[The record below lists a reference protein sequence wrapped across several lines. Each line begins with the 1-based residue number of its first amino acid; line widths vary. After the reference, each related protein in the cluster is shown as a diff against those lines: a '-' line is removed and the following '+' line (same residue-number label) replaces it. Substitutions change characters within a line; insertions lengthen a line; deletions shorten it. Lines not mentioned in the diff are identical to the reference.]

1 MKNEELISIISKISE
16 KLDRPVYLMEV
27 CGTHTT
33 QIFKYG
39 IKSLLP
45 SNIKLISGP
54 GCPVCVTP
62 IIDIDKAIE
71 IAMNKNVIL
80 CTFGDMMGVPGSKKS
95 LELARSKGADI
106 RVVYSPYDCLKIAQ
120 QNSYKDVV
128 FFSAGFETTAPAVAA
143 TIDVAEQRGIGN
155 FYIYSVHKL
164 IPPAIELLLES
175 KNTNID
181 GFLLPGHVSV
191 IIGSEPYRFIPERY
205 FKPSVITGFGAE
217 DLLSAIVMLLLQIK
231 DKISKVEIQYKSV
244 VSKNGNRNALK
255 FVDKYFEVKDSYWRG
270 IGVIKDSGLKLKV
283 DWGHRD
289 AERRYNLSVLESNEP
304 IGCQCGDILKGIKT
318 PLECSFFGK
327 KCKPEHPIGACMVSS
342 EGICSIYYK
351 YIGGVQ

>member
-1 MKNEELISIISKISE
+1 MKNEELISLIGKISE

-27 CGTHTT
+27 CGTHTN
-33 QIFKYG
+33 QIFHYG

-80 CTFGDMMGVPGSKKS
+80 CTFGDMMRVPGSKKS
-95 LELARSKGADI
+95 LELARSEGADI

-120 QNSYKDVV
+120 QNSYKDIV
-128 FFSAGFETTAPAVAA
+128 FFSAGFETTAPTVAA
-143 TIDVAEQRGIGN
+143 TIYEAEQRGIDN

-191 IIGSEPYRFIPERY
+191 IIGSEPYRFISERY
-205 FKPSVITGFGAE
+205 FKPSVIAGFGAE
-217 DLLSAIVMLLLQIK
+217 DILSAIAMLLTQIQRGTP
-231 DKISKVEIQYKSV
+231 KVEIQYKGV
-244 VSKNGNRNALK
+244 VNEGGNRRAIELM
-255 FVDKYFEVKDSYWRG
+255 DKYFEVKDSYWRG
-270 IGVIKDSGLKLKV
+270 IGIIKNSGLKLK
-283 DWGHRD
+283 DSRRD
-289 AERRYNLSVLESNEP
+289 VEKLFSTGITEGKEPVGCLCGSVL
-304 IGCQCGDILKGIKT
+304 KGKKT
-318 PLECSFFGK
+318 PIECSLFGK
-327 KCKPEHPIGACMVSS
+327 KCTPEHPVGACMVSS
-342 EGICSIYYK
+342 EGSCSIYYR
-351 YIGGVQ
+351 YIGGVE